1 MNLRQCGQE
10 EIVLEDGSA
19 IVLNYFVEHYPEREE
34 EQRYGIHIKK
44 QIDGVVVEEES
55 SGGFSGEEQV
65 AEQIVNVMQRNWIT
79 PGVLHE
85 VLYDFLME
93 RICG

>member
-1 MNLRQCGQE
+1 MNLKQCGQE
-10 EIVLEDGSA
+10 EIVLEDGCT
-19 IVLNYFVEHYPEREE
+19 IVLNYFVEYYPKREK

-44 QIDGVVVEEES
+44 QMDGVIVEEES

-65 AEQIVNVMQRNWIT
+65 AEQILKVMQRNQIT
-79 PGVLHE
+79 PRVLHE